1 MKTLILALAALA
13 AQAETICGAKP
24 THPHVSY
31 AEVACVDFDALAKH
45 VPLFAGRGQQ
55 TQVLIHAKT
64 GEVVAVTVDGKTKYQ
79 RIVIDQWGRRVAL
92 VSFEGISHQ
101 AVAIRVYSE
110 ER

>member
-45 VPLFAGRGQQ
+45 VPLFAGRGQH

-92 VSFEGISHQ
+92 VSFEGMKHESVSISVL
-101 AVAIRVYSE
+101 AE
-110 ER
+110 L

>member
-31 AEVACVDFDALAKH
+31 AEVACVDFDALAKLS
-45 VPLFAGRGQQ
+45 PFFAGRGQQ
-55 TQVLIHAKT
+55 TQVLIHAKA
-64 GEVVAVTVDGKTKYQ
+64 GDVVAVTVDEKTKYQ
-79 RIVIDQWGRRVAL
+79 RLVVDQWGRRVAL
-92 VSFEGISHQ
+92 LTFDGVNYQ
-101 AVAIRVYSE
+101 AITIRVYSE